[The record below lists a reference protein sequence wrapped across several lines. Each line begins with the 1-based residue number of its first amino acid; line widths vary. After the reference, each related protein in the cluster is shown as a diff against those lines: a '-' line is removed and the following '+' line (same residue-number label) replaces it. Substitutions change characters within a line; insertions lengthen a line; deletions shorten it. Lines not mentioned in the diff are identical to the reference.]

1 LILWIDAQLSPDL
14 APWIEENFGV
24 TARPIRDLGLLGAKD
39 KEIFEAARDEGAV
52 VVTKDRD
59 FVTLVER
66 LGAPPHILW
75 VTCGNTSNAR
85 LKEIFRQTL
94 AAALDLV
101 RDGEPL
107 VEISDA
113 R

>member
-1 LILWIDAQLSPDL
+1 MILWIDAQISPDL

-24 TARPIRDLGLLGAKD
+24 TARPI
-39 KEIFEAARDEGAV
+39 
-52 VVTKDRD
+52 RD

-85 LKEIFRQTL
+85 LKEIFGQTL
-94 AAALDLV
+94 SAALDLV
-101 RDGEPL
+101 RNGEPL